1 MKTRH
6 PYSLI
11 ISGIAL
17 LILSIGSCLQEPLSA
32 ENIEPQPLTA
42 DSISGQKYMDPLV
55 MLPSAEQSTATEE
68 IEQEPEPDLE
78 FANAASARAYMRH
91 SADSDKYAAGILP
104 QMAGESLNYTTKLL
118 NSKYDKFII
127 VDKGRMKV
135 VLYDRYGRE
144 LKSYGMACAVNYGTK
159 HKRSDMRTPE
169 GFFSVK
175 RIQNSTDWLYTD
187 DNGVTSPKKGQYGP
201 RFIRLDTPVT
211 GSIGIHGTCAPWSIG
226 GRRSHGCIRIK
237 NEDILELAELVEPGM
252 PVIVS
257 PGKRD
262 MAVNLQE
269 GVTVEHV
276 STLLKN
282 STHENDMAARTM

>member
-1 MKTRH
+1 MKTH
-6 PYSLI
+6 YPYSLI
-11 ISGIAL
+11 ISGIIL
-17 LILSIGSCLQEPLSA
+17 LIAAVGSCLHAPVSA
-32 ENIEPQPLTA
+32 ENIEPQPLNIDSLVNQRYIPLPATVQATA
-42 DSISGQKYMDPLV
+42 EGQKN
-55 MLPSAEQSTATEE
+55 E
-68 IEQEPEPDLE
+68 IEEPQPELE

-104 QMAGESLNYTTKLL
+104 QMADESLDYTTKLL
-118 NSKYDKFII
+118 NSKYDSFII

-144 LKSYGMACAVNYGTK
+144 KKTYGMACAVNYGTK

-175 RIQNSTDWLYTD
+175 RIQDSTDWLYTD

-262 MAVNLQE
+262 MAVNREE
-269 GVTVEHV
+269 GVKVEHV
-276 STLLKN
+276 STLLRDMN
-282 STHENDMAARTM
+282 S

>member
-11 ISGIAL
+11 ISGIVL
-17 LILSIGSCLQEPLSA
+17 LIISIGSCLHEPLSA
-32 ENIEPQPLTA
+32 GNIEPQPLTA
-42 DSISGQKYMDPLV
+42 DSVAEQKYTAALAAES
-55 MLPSAEQSTATEE
+55 LAEQNVE
-68 IEQEPEPDLE
+68 IEKEAEPDLE

-91 SADSDKYAAGILP
+91 SADSDKYASGILP
-104 QMAGESLNYTTKLL
+104 QMADESLNYTTKLL
-118 NSKYDKFII
+118 NSKYDNFII

-144 LKSYGMACAVNYGTK
+144 VKTYGMACAVNYGTK

-169 GFFSVK
+169 GFFSIK

-237 NEDILELAELVEPGM
+237 NEDILELSELVEPGM

-262 MAVNLQE
+262 MAVNRQE

-276 STLLKN
+276 STLVKDMN
-282 STHENDMAARTM
+282 S

>member
-17 LILSIGSCLQEPLSA
+17 LIISIGSCLHEPLSA
-32 ENIEPQPLTA
+32 GNIEPQPLTA
-42 DSISGQKYMDPLV
+42 DSVAEQKYTAALAAES
-55 MLPSAEQSTATEE
+55 LAEQNVE
-68 IEQEPEPDLE
+68 IEKEAEPDLE

-91 SADSDKYAAGILP
+91 SADSDKYASGILP
-104 QMAGESLNYTTKLL
+104 QMADESLNYTTKLL
-118 NSKYDKFII
+118 NSKYDNFII

-144 LKSYGMACAVNYGTK
+144 VKTYGMACAVNYGTK

-169 GFFSVK
+169 GFFSIK

-237 NEDILELAELVEPGM
+237 NEDILELSELVEPGM

-262 MAVNLQE
+262 MAVNRQE

-276 STLLKN
+276 STLVKDMN
-282 STHENDMAARTM
+282 S